1 MNRRLAWHILRKDAR
16 RWWWMIALTLVLLGR
31 LTWLDAGRHY
41 VVTGSEEGWLYLL
54 LPLAWSF
61 LIVLTVMDDPV
72 LAEAPFW
79 MTLPCGWQ
87 PVIAAKSIFLA
98 VFIHLPYFIG
108 CCAIVQ
114 ARGFSAFDCLPEL
127 LYKQMALAALTLPSL
142 AIASVVRNPA
152 HFMMIV
158 IALATAVAAP
168 SILPDRSVS
177 QDVRIALLMLVI
189 VTAGAVIAFRQY
201 RLRLTPQAQRI
212 GAVALAVA
220 VVIWW
225 LPRESFYGLWTGVS
239 STPPE
244 SLSVHYAPAKGAPR
258 QPLFAYA
265 YGGLIGIGIPI
276 DVRGYRGQVELDQA
290 SVVLTDSRGQS
301 YKAAVHRNLTDRGP
315 LAAEI
320 CCGVHPQWQ
329 TIFIEPGLLQRLD
342 DGAVTLRGA
351 AFAQYHRNSNT
362 AWLPLQHDQF
372 VPNLGRCSS
381 DIQWGDGNPN
391 NAKLHV
397 ECESPHRLPSVDVT
411 VAHPGKNREWH
422 DGATGQDA
430 FVNYLRGS
438 WLSPIERRDTYYSA
452 TTEELFS
459 RQGGKWSIPVDD
471 LSSLQLAITPG
482 IPEGSRIVRYEI
494 PNIRLRDFETRR

>member
-16 RWWWMIALTLVLLGR
+16 RWWWMIALTLLLLGR

-61 LIVLTVMDDPV
+61 LIALTVIDDPV

-87 PVIAAKSIFLA
+87 PVIAAKSIFAA

-114 ARGFSAFDCLPEL
+114 ARGFSPFDCLPEV

-142 AIASVVRNPA
+142 AIASLVRNVP

-158 IALATAVAAP
+158 VALATAVAAP
-168 SILPDRSVS
+168 SILPDRSVA
-177 QDVRIALLMLVI
+177 QDIRVLLLMLVI

-201 RLRLTPQAQRI
+201 RLRLTSQARWI
-212 GAVALAVA
+212 GGAALAVA

-225 LPRESFYGLWTGVS
+225 LPGESFYGLWAAVS
-239 STPPE
+239 PAPTE
-244 SLSVHYAPAKGAPR
+244 SLSVHLVPEAHAPSYAP
-258 QPLFAYA
+258 FS
-265 YGGLIGIGIPI
+265 YGDRTGVWIPI
-276 DVRGYRGQVELDQA
+276 EVRGYRGQVELDQA
-290 SVVLTDSRGQS
+290 SAVLTDSGGHS
-301 YKAAVHRNLTDRGP
+301 YKAAVHQDLTERDA
-315 LAAEI
+315 LVAQI
-320 CCGVHPQWQ
+320 CCNVHPQWQ
-329 TIFIEPGLLQRLD
+329 AILIEPDLLRRMG
-342 DGAVTLRGA
+342 DGAVTLRGVA
-351 AFAQYHRNSNT
+351 LAEYHRNSDT
-362 AWLPLQHDQF
+362 KWLPVKEDQF
-372 VPNLGRCSS
+372 VPNVGRCSS

-397 ECESPHRLPSVDVT
+397 ECESPHRLPLVDVT
-411 VAHPGKNREWH
+411 VAHPGQNREWH
-422 DGATGQDA
+422 DGVTGKDA
-430 FVNYLRGS
+430 FVSYLRGS

-452 TTEELFS
+452 TTEESFS
-459 RQGGKWSIPVDD
+459 RPGGKWSIPWDE
-471 LSSLQLAITPG
+471 LSSVRIAITPG
-482 IPEGSRIVRYEI
+482 IAEGSRIVRYEI
-494 PNIRLRDFETRR
+494 PNVRLQQFEARR